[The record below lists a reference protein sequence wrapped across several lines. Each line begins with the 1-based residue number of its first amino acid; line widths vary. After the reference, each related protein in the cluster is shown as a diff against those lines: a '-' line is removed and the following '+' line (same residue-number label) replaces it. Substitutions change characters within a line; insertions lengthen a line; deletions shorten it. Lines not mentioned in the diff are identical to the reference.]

1 MKVQYDDIDGL
12 KALLVGHEIIRVDKA
27 RKRLDGWHHRDTE
40 VISFTLDNDVVLEA
54 RETDGW
60 CSCSN
65 GCWSVANNA
74 IPEGVIMN
82 VEIEETDLE
91 TGEPI
96 REGYDGWTAI
106 RMFVMD
112 DLGNRVPLIESEGM
126 DNGYYGWG
134 YELHVR
140 LSEGD

>member
-1 MKVQYDDIDGL
+1 MDVQYDDTEML
-12 KALLVGHEIIRVDKA
+12 KRLLVGREIVRVDKDI
-27 RKRLDGWHHRDTE
+27 KRFDEWHSRNMA
-40 VISFTLDNDVVLEA
+40 VISFTLDNGVVLEA
-54 RETDGW
+54 RETDGG

-82 VEIEETDLE
+82 VEIEETDPE
-91 TGEPI
+91 TGEPVRRDDEWAI
-96 REGYDGWTAI
+96 I

-112 DLGNRVPLIESEGM
+112 DLGNRVPLIESEGG

-140 LSEGD
+140 LSEGG